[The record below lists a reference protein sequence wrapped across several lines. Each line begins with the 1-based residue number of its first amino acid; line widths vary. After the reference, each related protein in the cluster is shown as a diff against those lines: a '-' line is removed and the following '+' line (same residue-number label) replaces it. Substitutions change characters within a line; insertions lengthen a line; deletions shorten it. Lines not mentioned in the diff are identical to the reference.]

1 MPSERTASQA
11 RFLQRLQEVTAS
23 TASLTKTRVSL
34 RATRASLLSSTGT
47 GKTHYMSGKS
57 SGIRFV
63 LTATAFGACT
73 LFSGASIARDLVVA
87 LKTEPTSMD
96 PQYHALTPNIQLSQT
111 LFDPLVC
118 GDADLK
124 PEPCLAE
131 SWKAEGKVWTF
142 KLRPN
147 VKFSDGSPMTS
158 ADVLF
163 TMDRVAKV
171 PNSPSSFKVYLQKV
185 EKIEAPDP
193 LTVRITT
200 SEPYPLLAI
209 NMVGLPILSA
219 KAMAGPAAEGKTTT
233 ELNAG
238 NGLVGTGP
246 YKFVSWKRGSEI
258 IFERNPNYWGK
269 PAAWDKVIYRPIS
282 NPAARVAAL
291 LAGDVDMVEDPPTD
305 DLERLK
311 KDAKLKVETKAS
323 NRIIYVAL
331 DQNGDTTP
339 GITESGGKNPFM
351 DKRVRE
357 AMSLAIDRSALVSR
371 TMGGVAA
378 PAAQLLPY
386 PMFGASKNL
395 VTAAKADP
403 EKAKALLKEAG
414 YPNGF
419 TLVLGTP
426 NGRYINDSKVAQTL
440 AAMWTRIGVKTTID
454 ANAPAVFF
462 KNRDTYVYSAYLA
475 GWGTATGEMSNTLN
489 SLLVTPNKDKG
500 VGTTNRARYSNPE
513 MDKLVAESANQMDDT
528 ARAATL
534 AKASE
539 VAMADFAMLP
549 IHFEYSVWAMKKDI
563 AFKGR
568 ADQQTMIQ
576 YAVPA
581 R

>member
-1 MPSERTASQA
+1 MQGNLFRRPTAPW
-11 RFLQRLQEVTAS
+11 
-23 TASLTKTRVSL
+23 
-34 RATRASLLSSTGT
+34 LLSATIVAGAAI
-47 GKTHYMSGKS
+47 SGS
-57 SGIRFV
+57 
-63 LTATAFGACT
+63 AF
-73 LFSGASIARDLVVA
+73 ARDLVVA

-118 GDADLK
+118 VDADLAST
-124 PEPCLAE
+124 PCLAE
-131 SWKAEGKVWTF
+131 SWTADGKVWTF

-147 VKFSDGSPMTS
+147 VKFSDGSAMTS
-158 ADVLF
+158 ADVVF

-209 NMVGLPILSA
+209 NMVGLPIMSA
-219 KAMAGPAAEGKTTT
+219 KAAAGAAVEGKTTT
-233 ELNAG
+233 ELNSG

-258 IFERNPNYWGK
+258 IFERNPHYWG
-269 PAAWDKVIYRPIS
+269 PAPAWDKVIYRPIS

-291 LAGDVDMVEDPPTD
+291 LAGDVDLVEDPPTD

-311 KDAKLKVETKAS
+311 KEPKLTVETKAS
-323 NRIIYVAL
+323 NRVIYVAL
-331 DQNGDTTP
+331 DQNGEQTP
-339 GITESGGKNPFM
+339 GIEGTNGKNPLL

-357 AMSLAIDRSALVSR
+357 ALSLAVDRSALVAR
-371 TMGGVAA
+371 TMGGVGT
-378 PAAQLLPY
+378 PAAQLLPF

-395 VTAAKADP
+395 VTAPKADV
-403 EKAKALLKEAG
+403 EKAKTLLKAAG

-419 TLVLGTP
+419 TMVLGTP

-440 AAMWTRIGVKTTID
+440 AAMWTRIGVKTSID

-462 KNRDTYVYSAYLA
+462 KNRDSYAYSAYLA
-475 GWGTATGEMSNTLN
+475 GWGTATGELSNTLN

-500 VGTTNRARYSNPE
+500 VGTTNRSRYSNPE
-513 MDKLVAESANQMDDT
+513 MDKYVAESANLMDD
-528 ARAATL
+528 AKRAAAL

-539 VAMADFAMLP
+539 IAMADFAMLP
-549 IHFEYSVWAMKKDI
+549 IHFEHSVWAMKKDVS
-563 AFKGR
+563 FKGR
-568 ADQQTMIQ
+568 ADQQTMVQ
-576 YAVPA
+576 YAMPA
-581 R
+581 K

>member
-1 MPSERTASQA
+1 MPGSI
-11 RFLQRLQEVTAS
+11 
-23 TASLTKTRVSL
+23 SLGPVGR
-34 RATRASLLSSTGT
+34 SLLAVAVIAAGAAV
-47 GKTHYMSGKS
+47 SG
-57 SGIRFV
+57 
-63 LTATAFGACT
+63 GA
-73 LFSGASIARDLVVA
+73 AARDLVVA

-118 GDADLK
+118 VDADLK

-131 SWKAEGKVWTF
+131 SWKADGKVWTF

-147 VKFSDGSPMTS
+147 VKFSDGTPMTS

-163 TMDRVAKV
+163 TMDRVPKV

-200 SEPYPLLAI
+200 TEPYPLLAI
-209 NMVGLPILSA
+209 NMVGLPIMSA
-219 KAMAGPAAEGKTTT
+219 KAAAGSAPEGRTTT

-238 NGLVGTGP
+238 TGLVGTGP

-258 IFERNPNYWGK
+258 IFERNPHYWGK
-269 PAAWDKVIYRPIS
+269 APAWDKVIYRPIS

-291 LAGDVDMVEDPPTD
+291 LAGDVDLAEDPPTD
-305 DLERLK
+305 DLERLRK
-311 KDAKLKVETKAS
+311 EPKLTVETKAS

-331 DQNGDTTP
+331 DQNGDSTP
-339 GITESGGKNPFM
+339 GIAATAGGPIGRNPLL

-357 AMSLAIDRSALVSR
+357 ALSLAIDRTALVSR
-371 TMGGVAA
+371 TMGGVAT

-403 EKAKALLKEAG
+403 EKARALLKEAG
-414 YPNGF
+414 YPDGF

-440 AAMWTRIGVKTTID
+440 AAMWTRIGVKTSID

-462 KNRDTYVYSAYLA
+462 KNRDSYTYSAYLA
-475 GWGTATGEMSNTLN
+475 GWGTATGEMSNTLIA
-489 SLLVTPNKDKG
+489 LLVTPDKDKG
-500 VGTTNRARYSNPE
+500 LGTTNRARYSNPA
-513 MDKLVAESANQMDDT
+513 MDKLVAEASSQMDDA

-539 VAMADFAMLP
+539 LAMADFAMLP
-549 IHFEYSVWAMKKDI
+549 IHFEHSVWAMKKNVS
-563 AFKGR
+563 FKGR
-568 ADQQTMIQ
+568 ADQQTMVQ

-581 R
+581 K